1 MQTSMFIGEN
11 QKLLK
16 TWVQEYAFPVEAPVA
31 PAVQLINPETEV
43 IKEVVQKFEPVENN
57 FEQKEASI
65 YSSDSE
71 SIAEPLR

>member
-1 MQTSMFIGEN
+1 MQTSIFIGEN

-16 TWVQEYAFPVEAPVA
+16 TWVQEYAVPVEAPVA
-31 PAVQLINPETEV
+31 PAVQLINPEPEV
-43 IKEVVQKFEPVENN
+43 IEEFVQKFEPAVLK

-71 SIAEPLR
+71 SIAEP

>member
-31 PAVQLINPETEV
+31 PAVQLINPEPEV
-43 IKEVVQKFEPVENN
+43 IKEVFQKF
-57 FEQKEASI
+57 
-65 YSSDSE
+65 
-71 SIAEPLR
+71 

>member
-16 TWVQEYAFPVEAPVA
+16 TWVQEYAVPVEAPVA
-31 PAVQLINPETEV
+31 PAVQLINPEPEV
-43 IKEVVQKFEPVENN
+43 IEEFVQKFEPAIHK

-71 SIAEPLR
+71 SIAEP